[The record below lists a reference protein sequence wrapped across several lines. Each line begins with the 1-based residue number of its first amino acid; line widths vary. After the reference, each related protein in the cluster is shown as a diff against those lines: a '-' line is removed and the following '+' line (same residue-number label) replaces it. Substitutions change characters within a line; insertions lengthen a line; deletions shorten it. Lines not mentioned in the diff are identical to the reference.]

1 MSQLMPLSPLAQTQW
16 AVRCEAIA
24 AEPESLMRWVD
35 QCTDRL
41 ALWRD
46 EQPVVTERP
55 LPPATRASGIAAV
68 AAGDSASVESEGSHD
83 RRLPV
88 NGPWPKKWMAAVA
101 QDVAARTTVEFDL
114 LRSVRRKDEFLAVLA
129 HELRHPLQPIR
140 AAAAFLA
147 RQHLDGP
154 ETTAISIIERQVG
167 RLARL
172 VDDLMDVSRIA
183 HGKLTLSTVPVSL
196 GDVVEAAV
204 DASRPL
210 AQKNRQR
217 LRFTAS
223 AAPVLVLA
231 DPDRL
236 TQVFS
241 NLLHN
246 GIKFG
251 ARGGI
256 VEVTVRDSDAGSAS
270 VSVRDD
276 GAGISADMLDSVFEL
291 FTQEERS
298 PARERG
304 GLGIGL
310 ALVRSLVEAH
320 GGNVE
325 VSSEGVGKGAEFVVK
340 LPTLPHRSGACETRA
355 AGT

>member
-1 MSQLMPLSPLAQTQW
+1 
-16 AVRCEAIA
+16 
-24 AEPESLMRWVD
+24 
-35 QCTDRL
+35 
-41 ALWRD
+41 
-46 EQPVVTERP
+46 
-55 LPPATRASGIAAV
+55 
-68 AAGDSASVESEGSHD
+68 
-83 RRLPV
+83 
-88 NGPWPKKWMAAVA
+88 MAAVA

-114 LRSVRRKDEFLAVLA
+114 LRSVRRKDGFLAVLA
-129 HELRHPLQPIR
+129 HELRHPLQPMR

-154 ETTAISIIERQVG
+154 ETKAIAIIERQVG
-167 RLARL
+167 RLVRL
-172 VDDLMDVSRIA
+172 VDDLLDVSRIA
-183 HGKLTLSTVPVSL
+183 HGKLTLCTVPVSL
-196 GDVVEAAV
+196 GEVVEAAV
-204 DASRPL
+204 DATRSL
-210 AQKNRQR
+210 AEKQRQR
-217 LRFTAS
+217 LRITVP

-246 GIKFG
+246 AIKFG
-251 ARGGI
+251 ALGGI
-256 VEVTVRDSDAGSAS
+256 VGVTIRDSATGSAS

-310 ALVRSLVEAH
+310 SLVRSLVEAH

-325 VSSEGVGKGAEFVVK
+325 VFSEGVGKGAEFVV
-340 LPTLPHRSGACETRA
+340 TLPSLPDRESTPAYDGACMSDLER
-355 AGT
+355 